1 MKDYH
6 SMMTDIAV
14 QLVQKWERLN
24 PNEEVDISEDM
35 TTHIRYNWLMWV
47 QLSLQ

>member
-24 PNEEVDISEDM
+24 PNEEVDVPEDM